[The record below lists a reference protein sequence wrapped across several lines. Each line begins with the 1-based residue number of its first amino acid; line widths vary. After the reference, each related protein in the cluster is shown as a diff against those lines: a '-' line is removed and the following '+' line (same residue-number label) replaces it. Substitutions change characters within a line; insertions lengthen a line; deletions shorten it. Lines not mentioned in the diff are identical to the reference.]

1 MVSSPSPHPDAG
13 PLHEPDD
20 LYRST
25 PPWDIGRPQP
35 AFLDLA
41 SAGTIQGPVL
51 DAGCGTGEHTLMCA
65 GLGLAATGIDLAP
78 RALAIAEAKGRDRG
92 LQARFLHR
100 DARHLAELG
109 ETFSTVLDCGLFHIF
124 DDDDR
129 PAYTAG
135 LRSVLVP
142 GGRYFMLC
150 FSDRQPGQWGRVH
163 KVSHEQI
170 TATFSSGWQIDS
182 IEPASIEIATGPG
195 AVQAW
200 LTALT
205 RI

>member
-1 MVSSPSPHPDAG
+1 MVASPSPHPDAEA
-13 PLHEPDD
+13 LHDPDD

-51 DAGCGTGEHTLMCA
+51 DAGCGTGEHALMCA
-65 GLGLAATGIDLAP
+65 GLGLPATGIDLAP

-92 LQARFLHR
+92 LRPRFLHL

-109 ETFSTVLDCGLFHIF
+109 ETFGTVLDCGLFHIF
-124 DDDDR
+124 DDHDR

-163 KVSHEQI
+163 KLSHEQI
-170 TATFSSGWQIDS
+170 TASFTSGWRIDS
-182 IEPASIEIATGPG
+182 IEPASIEITTGPG